1 MASAKKIWCEGQ
13 LIEVS
18 VEVYKAD
25 TQGER
30 KERYI
35 SEDLKTERIQIDTAK
50 QTIHIRPSREDS
62 LERLMDENAQQFA
75 DNAEPMDEAVARKV
89 LLEQALNKLT
99 PDERAM
105 IYALFFEELSER
117 EYARRTGIAQKTIN
131 DRKNRILK
139 KLKKLLE

>member
-18 VEVYKAD
+18 DEVYKAY